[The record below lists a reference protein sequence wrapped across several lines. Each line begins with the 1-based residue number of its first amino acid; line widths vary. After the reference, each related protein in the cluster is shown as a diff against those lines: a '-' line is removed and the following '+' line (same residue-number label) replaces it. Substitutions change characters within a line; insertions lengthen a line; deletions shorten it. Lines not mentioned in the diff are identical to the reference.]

1 VPSGAWRLPESPKLL
16 YLRRSDVAA
25 LAGESCAVYV
35 EAVRRAFAL
44 HARGRT
50 VQPLKPYLRRDRN
63 GHVADRIIAMP
74 ALLDGERPVA
84 GLKWIASKHDN
95 PEKRGRERASGLIVL
110 NDCESNFP
118 VALLEAGLVSGM
130 RTAAVTVI
138 GAEYLARR
146 DARVLGTV
154 GCGFIGRLQ
163 VRSLLESR
171 PGLEEALL
179 FDLDGRAAEALAGEL
194 EGRARVCR
202 TAEECV
208 RGADVVVTSTV
219 ADRPYVEFAWL
230 APGAFLSNISLLDVC
245 DDVFLN
251 ADKVVVDD
259 WEQCNR
265 EGKPIHRLTQA
276 GLFSRDRLHAELGQI
291 VLGERPGRESDD
303 EIVLLNPMGLAIE
316 DVAAGQA
323 VYELALERGAGTWL
337 DLY

>member
-1 VPSGAWRLPESPKLL
+1 LSESPKLL
-16 YLRRSDVAA
+16 YLRRTDVAA
-25 LAGESCAVYV
+25 LAGDSCAVYV
-35 EAVRRAFAL
+35 EAVRRALAL
-44 HARGRT
+44 HAQGRT
-50 VQPLKPYLRRDRN
+50 VQPLKPYLRRNGD

-74 ALLDGERPVA
+74 ALLDGERAVA

-118 VALLEAGLVSGM
+118 VAVLEAGLVSGM

-138 GAEYLARR
+138 GAQHLART
-146 DARVLGTV
+146 DARTVGIV

-163 VRSLLESR
+163 VRALLESR
-171 PGLEEALL
+171 PALEEVLL
-179 FDLDGRAAEALAGEL
+179 FDLDARAAEALARGIGE
-194 EGRARVCR
+194 RTRVCR

-208 RGADVVVTSTV
+208 RGADVVVTSTIT
-219 ADRPYVEFAWL
+219 DTPYVEFDWL
-230 APGAFLSNISLLDVC
+230 APGAFLSNISLMDVC
-245 DDVFLN
+245 DDVFLS

-265 EGKPIHRLTQA
+265 EGKPVHRLTQA
-276 GLFSRDRLHAELGQI
+276 GLFSRDGLHAELGQI
-291 VLGERPGRESDD
+291 VVGERPGRESAD

>member
-1 VPSGAWRLPESPKLL
+1 MAEAKLL
-16 YLRRSDVAA
+16 YLRRSDVA
-25 LAGESCAVYV
+25 GVVGDSCSVYV
-35 EAVRRAFAL
+35 DAVRRALAL
-44 HARGRT
+44 HARGET
-50 VQPLKPYLRRDRN
+50 VQPLKPYLRRDGN

-74 ALLDGERPVA
+74 ALLGGEHPIA

-95 PEKRGRERASGLIVL
+95 PSKRGLERASGLIVL
-110 NDCESNFP
+110 NECETNYP

-130 RTAAVTVI
+130 RTAAVTVV
-138 GAEYLARR
+138 GAEQLARR
-146 DARVLGTV
+146 DARSLGCV

-163 VRSLLESR
+163 IRALLEAR
-171 PGLEEALL
+171 PALEEVSL
-179 FDLDGRAAEALAGEL
+179 FDLERPAAERLAGEL
-194 EGRARVCR
+194 DGRVCDS
-202 TAEECV
+202 AEQCV

-219 ADRPYVEFAWL
+219 TAQPYLEFGWLRP
-230 APGAFLSNISLLDVC
+230 GSFLSNISLLDVC

-276 GLFSRDRLHAELGQI
+276 GLFSRERLHAELGEI

-303 EIVLLNPMGLAIE
+303 EIILLNPMGLAIE
-316 DVAAGQA
+316 DVAAAHA